1 MYWICIFTKKTVL
14 GGKMDGKQYLNN
26 IRAEEMTKEEL
37 QKEIKKLYED
47 NWAISNQC
55 EKLEMMLNERFK
67 KEVNYEKEF
76 AREWVIRKY
85 ANSEGYNYNI
95 KKNIYDLESNIICS
109 LYYDYLPE
117 DADRI
122 IAEIKADWEL
132 LPKYQKIKAYIG
144 CWLDDCVEYLRGIWG
159 INKGY

>member
-1 MYWICIFTKKTVL
+1 
-14 GGKMDGKQYLNN
+14 MDGKQYLNN

-47 NWAISNQC
+47 NWVISNQC

-76 AREWVIRKY
+76 AREIIVRKY

-122 IAEIKADWEL
+122 IAEIKADWDL
-132 LPKYQKIKAYIG
+132 LPWHKKIMAYIG
-144 CWLDDCVEYLRGIWG
+144 SYIDYLKELW
-159 INKGY
+159 